1 MRNFILYTLLSLVL
15 VAMLFFANRAYTQAK
30 NYEMATSLLVEYG
43 TPKNLAKYKLNELAE
58 SLSFGI
64 FKNAKKDDIV
74 KLNESAEQNK
84 KLSQENTIYFMSLL
98 LLVLASFFLLTLR
111 EFTFFASL
119 TAMIT
124 LVYGLVT
131 PIMMVTI
138 HKEVEYLGDV
148 ILSFESK
155 SVLGS
160 IEKLFETGDIVV
172 ASTILL
178 FSIIIPV
185 VKTLSL
191 AFVAMFMRNNFAHSI
206 VKFFKLIG
214 KWSMVDVFVVASTIL
229 LFSLIIPVVK
239 TLSLAFVAMFMRSN
253 FAHSIVKFFKLIG
266 KWSMVDV
273 FVVASFLV
281 YLTLNKG
288 NVSRA
293 EVEVGLYYFLA
304 YVIVSMFVSLSA
316 DKMLHRGE

>member
-1 MRNFILYTLLSLVL
+1 MRNFLLYGTLVL
-15 VAMLFFANRAYTQAK
+15 VLLSMLFFANRAYTQAK
-30 NYEMATSLLVEYG
+30 NYESAMSLLVEHG
-43 TPKNLAKYKLNELAE
+43 TPENLAKYQLKELAE
-58 SLSFGI
+58 SISFGI
-64 FKNAKKDDIV
+64 FKNSKKEDIV

-84 KLSQENTIYFMSLL
+84 KLSQQNTIYFMLLL
-98 LLVLASFFLLTLR
+98 LLVLASFFLLSLR

-138 HKEVEYLGDV
+138 HKEVQYLGDV

-160 IEKLFETGDIVV
+160 IEKLFETGDMVV
-172 ASTILL
+172 ASAILL
-178 FSIIIPV
+178 FSLLIPV
-185 VKTLSL
+185 VKT
-191 AFVAMFMRNNFAHSI
+191 I
-206 VKFFKLIG
+206 
-214 KWSMVDVFVVASTIL
+214 
-229 LFSLIIPVVK
+229 
-239 TLSLAFVAMFMRSN
+239 SLAFVAMFMRSK

-288 NVSRA
+288 DVSRA

-304 YVIVSMFVSLSA
+304 YVLVSMFVSLSA